1 MSDVLKALAEK
12 WATCGWCRLG
22 TEGTRVPLGSP
33 WSSGKEGPLLLVVM
47 EGPSDEDFA
56 RSVLKLAGAS
66 TAWLTGLTL
75 CSPPGGKPP
84 DLNCAL
90 SCKGHLQSLLNELT
104 PDGVVL
110 VGRASVSCWPKLF
123 EGEEGLPPSCGIL
136 RGLASGSSQVLK
148 VRRLLERLSPG
159 SEDVPSSPKK
169 EEECSHEIQGIVGA
183 WVFPNGDR
191 VRMTACERC
200 GRVNPPPK
208 NKRAQK
214 PR

>member
-1 MSDVLKALAEK
+1 MSSVLKSLAEK

-22 TEGTRVPLGSP
+22 KEGIRVPLGSP

-47 EGPSDEDFA
+47 ESPSDEDFA

-75 CSPPGGKPP
+75 CSPPGGKAP

-90 SCKGHLQSLLNELT
+90 SCKGHLQSLLSELA

-123 EGEEGLPPSCGIL
+123 AGEEGLPPSCGIL
-136 RGLASGSSQVLK
+136 RGLTSGSSQVLK

-159 SEDVPSSPKK
+159 SEDAPPSPKK
-169 EEECSHEIQGIVGA
+169 EEECSHEIQGVVGA
-183 WVFPNGDR
+183 WVLPNGDR
-191 VRMTACERC
+191 LRMTACEKC
-200 GRVNPPPK
+200 GRVNPPSK

-214 PR
+214 AH